1 MTGAA
6 FSSVI
11 KREKELRKC
20 VHFAQV
26 ITRKWVSLGTL
37 LAGLIVSIASAGAQ
51 DATKIATGT
60 ISTFAGMY
68 GSSLNANT
76 IDNQPAS
83 QIPFGDNSTSL
94 LNAITADKNGNIY
107 VAVGLPYGS
116 YSYVGVIYAGGP
128 VPPLLKFRTPS
139 PTQGNFYYIVGPV
152 TAGTGG
158 DIVKSGRCQ
167 NGTCGDGGS
176 ALQALLN
183 GPAGLTFDG
192 SGNLYIADGG
202 ANAIRR
208 VDAAT
213 GIISTVAGDL
223 QHKSA
228 GYSGEGKK
236 AAGTLLAYP
245 IGIDFDTAGNL
256 YIAEFFNHIIR
267 KVDTGGKISTVAGT
281 DPPIGTLPSGP
292 GHFNSANL
300 CTSATAPCG
309 ENGNATNARLSFP
322 AHVFV
327 SGDSLYIA
335 DEGDNVVRK
344 ISNGIITMVAGK
356 LLNNCT
362 AAPCGDGGPATSAN
376 LSGPSFVYLDADN
389 NLLISDLGTNSLR
402 VVDASGNISTAAGE
416 TAPSQS
422 SGYTGDGGQASHA
435 KLSAPNQFVFDQRGN
450 LYIADEANNVVRKV
464 TPITLK
470 SQKITFDSIPDH
482 TYGDAAFNLEAV
494 ASSGLPVS
502 YTVTGP
508 ATISDSTLN
517 ITGAGKVSV
526 TANQSGDDMYDS
538 AAPVTQSFQVNPAIL
553 TVTAASFSLIK
564 GTPIPA
570 NLQIQTIT
578 GFVNG
583 DTQASVLTGAPSLAV
598 IDSQG
603 TVQPAGSTPPSGQ
616 YMIRITRGTLSAG
629 PNYSFDLVNG
639 ILQITGSKPQTISF
653 SPLSNIAYGAPAFSL
668 NATSSS
674 NLPVAYTYTG
684 PVKLQQSSITILGVG
699 IVSITATQ
707 LGDDT
712 YAAAPSV
719 TQIFTV
725 NPAVLTIKANDAKRG
740 YGEAN
745 PSFTYTP
752 TGFVYADTSAVLSGM
767 PTFST
772 TAVQDS
778 PGGQYP
784 ITIVQG
790 TLSAQNYTFNFV
802 NGTLTV
808 TPASQTIKFQ
818 KITDVAFNFGTGQ
831 GVIDY
836 PLQATASSH
845 LPITY
850 TATGPVVINSGGTSF
865 SVTGV
870 GPASITAS
878 QAGNS
883 QYAAASATNT
893 FVIEPGTVTIAALSA
908 SRPFGADNPL
918 QFGYQFPAGA
928 PPANLYSGVPDLTT
942 TATSQSPPGT
952 YPINASQGTLT
963 SEVYSF
969 QFLDNVLTV
978 TPPST
983 YALSVNPTSI
993 TVPRGQSRQVTVT
1006 LTPVNNYIGSVTIE
1020 CNGLPAGVTCTSS
1033 PAAITTVPAANTG
1046 QASPVQG
1053 TLTISAGQ
1061 VVASDGDPF
1070 GAKTN
1075 IWVAGLSGIGGIV
1088 SCLLIVVF
1096 RNQAKQSK
1104 YFWSVIVLLTF
1115 LASIGSVIAC
1125 GGGTGMGMVATGT
1138 TQITVTGAG
1147 TQSPGTGET
1156 NQSVDLTITIQ

>member
-1 MTGAA
+1 MMGAV
-6 FSSVI
+6 FLGVMRR
-11 KREKELRKC
+11 REALRKY
-20 VHFAQV
+20 VPFVQV
-26 ITRKWVSLGTL
+26 ITLNWIILCTL
-37 LAGLIVSIASAGAQ
+37 LAGLILSIAQAEAQ

-60 ISTFAGMY
+60 ISTFAGEF

-83 QIPFGDNSTSL
+83 QIPFGDDSTSL
-94 LNAITADKNGNIY
+94 MNAITADKNGNIY

-128 VPPLLKFRTPS
+128 VPPLLKFRTAS
-139 PTQGNFYYIVGPV
+139 PTQGNFYYIVGPL
-152 TAGTGG
+152 TTGTGG

-167 NGTCGDGGS
+167 SGACGDGDS
-176 ALQALLN
+176 ALKALLN
-183 GPAGLTFDG
+183 GPAGLAFDG

-208 VDAAT
+208 VDAST
-213 GIISTVAGDL
+213 GIISTIAGDL
-223 QHKSA
+223 QHKNA
-228 GYSGEGKK
+228 GYSGEDKK

-245 IGIDFDTAGNL
+245 IGIDFDAAGNL

-267 KVDTGGKISTVAGT
+267 KVDTSGKISTVAGT

-292 GHFNSANL
+292 GHFNSTNL

-309 ENGNATNARLSFP
+309 DSGNATNARLSFP

-344 ISNGIITMVAGK
+344 ISNGVITTVAGK
-356 LLNNCT
+356 LLSSCT

-402 VVDASGNISTAAGE
+402 VVDASGNISTAAGQ

-422 SGYTGDGGQASHA
+422 SGYTGDGGQAVHA

-450 LYIADEANNVVRKV
+450 LYIADEANNVVRKI

-470 SQKITFDSIPDH
+470 SQTITFDPIPDH
-482 TYGDAAFNLEAV
+482 TYGDAPFNLDAV

-508 ATISDSTLN
+508 ARISDSTLT

-526 TANQSGDDMYDS
+526 TANQSGDDTYDS
-538 AAPVTQSFQVNPAIL
+538 AAPVTQSFQVNPATL
-553 TVTAASFSLIK
+553 TVTASSFSLIK

-570 NLQIQTIT
+570 NLQIQPIM

-583 DTQASVLTGAPSLAV
+583 DTQASVVTGAPSLAV
-598 IDSQG
+598 INSQG
-603 TVQPAGSTPPSGQ
+603 TVQPAGSTPPSGE
-616 YMIRITRGTLSAG
+616 YTIRISRGTLSAG

-639 ILQITGSKPQTISF
+639 ILQITGSKPQTITF
-653 SPLSNIAYGAPAFSL
+653 SPLSNIVYGAPAFAL
-668 NATSSS
+668 NATSGS

-684 PVKLQQSSITILGVG
+684 PVKLQQSTVTVVGVG

-712 YAAAPSV
+712 YAAAPPV
-719 TQIFTV
+719 TQTFTV

-752 TGFVYADTSAVLSGM
+752 TGFVYADTNAVLSGM
-767 PTFST
+767 PVFST

-778 PGGQYP
+778 PGGRYP
-784 ITIVQG
+784 ITITQG

-802 NGTLTV
+802 SGTLTV
-808 TPASQTIKFQ
+808 TPASQTIKFS
-818 KITDVAFNFGTGQ
+818 KITDVAFNIGTGQ

-893 FVIEPGTVTIAALSA
+893 FTIERGTVTIAALSA

-952 YPINASQGTLT
+952 YPIIISQGTLT
-963 SEVYSF
+963 SQVYNF

-983 YALSVNPTSI
+983 YTLAVNPTSI
-993 TVPRGQSRQVTVT
+993 TVPRGQSRQVTII
-1006 LTPVNNYIGSVTIE
+1006 LTPVNNYIGSVTIQ

-1061 VVASDGDPF
+1061 VVASADNSF
-1070 GAKTN
+1070 SNKKST
-1075 IWVAGLSGIGGIV
+1075 WMAGLPGIGGII
-1088 SCLLIVVF
+1088 SCLLIVIF
-1096 RNQAKQSK
+1096 RNQLKGNRH
-1104 YFWSVIVLLTF
+1104 FLRVLILLTF
-1115 LASIGSVIAC
+1115 LASMGSVVAC
-1125 GGGTGMGMVATGT
+1125 SGGTRMGMVATGT
-1138 TQITVTGAG
+1138 TQVTITGVG

-1156 NQSVDLTITIQ
+1156 NESVDLAITIQ